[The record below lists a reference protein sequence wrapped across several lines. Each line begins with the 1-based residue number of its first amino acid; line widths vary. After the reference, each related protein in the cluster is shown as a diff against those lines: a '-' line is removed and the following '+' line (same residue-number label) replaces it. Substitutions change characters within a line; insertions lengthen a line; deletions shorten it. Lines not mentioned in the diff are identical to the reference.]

1 MADPRFPY
9 VSEDPE
15 AIDSK
20 QADLG
25 FGEGGV
31 PFILLLLYLS
41 FLVFFTWYTMD
52 FQLPEF
58 LKDGPVAIESDVGP
72 ASE

>member
-1 MADPRFPY
+1 MPEPRFPY
-9 VSEDPE
+9 VCEDPE

-31 PFILLLLYLS
+31 PFLLLLLYLS
-41 FLVFFTWYTMD
+41 FLVFFTWYTMG

-58 LKDGPVAIESDVGP
+58 LEDGPMAIESDVVP
-72 ASE
+72 ANR